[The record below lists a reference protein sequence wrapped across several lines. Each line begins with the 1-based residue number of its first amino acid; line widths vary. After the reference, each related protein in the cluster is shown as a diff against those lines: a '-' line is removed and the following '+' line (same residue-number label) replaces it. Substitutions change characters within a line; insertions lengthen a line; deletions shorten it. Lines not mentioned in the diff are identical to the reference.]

1 MQSIPARRADIVDD
15 FHGTLVADP
24 YRWLEDPAAEETLAF
39 VAAHNAATRAF
50 LDATGLHQRLVQR
63 LTELWDYPR
72 YSAPRRRGDLVV
84 FSKNDGLQN
93 QAIVY
98 AQNGLDGTPRIL
110 LDPNTLSADGTAA
123 LTSQSLSDD
132 GALLAYGVS
141 QSGSDWQELR
151 VRRVADGTDLPDV
164 LPFVKFVT
172 AAWRHDGAGFF
183 YARYPDP
190 ATVPPEEQSYHNSVY
205 WHALGTDQ
213 ADDPLIYARPDARE
227 LGFNP
232 EVTDDGTYLILTVW
246 HGTDA
251 ENRVYYRPVAGEGDV
266 IRLIDDPDAAYT
278 FIGNDG
284 PIFFFHTT
292 LDAPRG
298 RIIAIDTSQPE
309 RKHWREIVPQGADPI
324 ISVALIAGQFVVAAL
339 HDAHYVVNRFALDG
353 THLGDIPLPGLGA
366 LVDLVGRPHDTD
378 CFISFTSFLQ
388 PATNYRYDFATGAL
402 TPWHAPELAFD
413 PEQFET
419 VQVFYP
425 SKDGTR
431 IPMFLTMKKSLPRD
445 GQNPTILYGYG
456 GFNIP
461 QAPVFAPARIAW
473 LEMGGIFAVAGL
485 RGGSEYGEEWHQ
497 AGMLDRKQNVFDD
510 FIAAAEWLIAE
521 KWSSTPQLAIEGGSN
536 GGLLVA
542 ACMVQRPDLFGA
554 VICRVP
560 VIDMLRYHR
569 FTVGRFWTGEYGNA
583 ETNPEHFRFMYAY
596 SPLHNVRQGASYPP
610 TLILS
615 ADTDDRVVPAHA
627 KKFAATL
634 HWANAGT
641 HPILLRV
648 ETKAGHGLG
657 KPTAKLIDEQADI
670 YAFLMA
676 VLGM

>member
-1 MQSIPARRADIVDD
+1 MITARRADVVED
-15 FHGTLVADP
+15 FHGTPVADP

-50 LDATGLHQRLVQR
+50 LDGTGLQQRLVAR
-63 LTELWDYPR
+63 LTELWNYPR
-72 YSAPRRRGDLVV
+72 YSAPRRRGAVVV

-98 AQNGLDGTPRIL
+98 AQTDLDGTPRVL

-141 QSGSDWQELR
+141 QGGSDWQELR
-151 VRRVADGTDLPDV
+151 VRRVADGVDLPDA
-164 LPFVKFVT
+164 LRFVKFVT
-172 AAWRHDGAGFF
+172 AAWRRDGTGFF

-190 ATVPPEEQSYHNSVY
+190 ATVPPDEQSFHNSVY

-213 ADDPLIYARPDARE
+213 ADDTLIYARPDARE

-232 EVTDDGTYLILTVW
+232 EVTDDGAYLILTVW

-251 ENRVYYRPVAGEGDV
+251 ENRVYYCPVADDSEM

-278 FIGNDG
+278 FVGNDG
-284 PIFFFHTT
+284 PVFFFHTT

-298 RIIAIDTSQPE
+298 RIIAIDTRQPA
-309 RKHWREIVPQGADPI
+309 RDQWREIVPQGTDPI
-324 ISVALIAGQFVVAAL
+324 ALVALIAGQFVVATL
-339 HDAHYVVNRFALDG
+339 HDAHHVIQRFALG
-353 THLGDIPLPGLGA
+353 GALLGDIPLPGLGA
-366 LVDLVGRPHDTD
+366 IVDLAGRPSDTE

-388 PATNYRYDFATGAL
+388 PTTNYRYDVATTML
-402 TPWHAPELAFD
+402 TPWHAPEIAFD
-413 PEQFET
+413 PDQFET
-419 VQVFYP
+419 VQVFYS

-431 IPMFLTMKKSLPRD
+431 VPMFLTMKKGQPRD

-456 GFNIP
+456 GFNIAQTP
-461 QAPVFAPARIAW
+461 AFAPARIAW
-473 LEMGGIFAVAGL
+473 MEMGGIFAVAGL
-485 RGGSEYGEEWHQ
+485 RGGSEYGEDWHQ
-497 AGMLDRKQNVFDD
+497 AGMLARKQNVFDD

-521 KWSSTPQLAIEGGSN
+521 HYTSTPRLAIEGGSN

-583 ETNPEHFRFMYAY
+583 ETNPDHFRFMFAY
-596 SPLHNVRQGASYPP
+596 SPLHNVRQGTNFPP

-627 KKFAATL
+627 KKFAAAL
-634 HWANAGT
+634 HWATTGRN
-641 HPILLRV
+641 PILLRV

-670 YAFLMA
+670 YAFLMT
-676 VLGM
+676 VV